1 MQVHTRHTPSFAVAR
16 LALAPGEVVR
26 AEAGTMLATSY
37 GVGVDVRPEGGLFG
51 SLARAALGGESSLLF
66 TFTAPAHGGW
76 VDLAPALP
84 GDLHV
89 IELTG
94 GGGWCVSRDCWLA
107 SDLGVDLQPQWGG
120 FRPLFGGERGF
131 LMHATGSGRMVL
143 CCYGALDVLRL
154 EAGEYVTVDTG
165 HVLGYP
171 DTVQSRLRPLS
182 QGMRQSMRTGQ
193 GLVFD
198 FAGPGQVLTQTR
210 NPRGP
215 ACRLQANASGGRG

>member
-16 LALAPGEVVR
+16 LALAPGEAAR
-26 AEAGTMLATSY
+26 AESGTMLATSY
-37 GVGVDVRPEGGLFG
+37 GVGVDTRPKGGLFG
-51 SLARAALGGESSLLF
+51 SLARAALGGESSLVF

-89 IELTG
+89 IDLSG
-94 GGGWCVSRDCWLA
+94 AGWCVSRGCWLA
-107 SDLGVDLQPQWGG
+107 SDMGVELQDQWGG
-120 FRPLFGGERGF
+120 FRALFGGERGF

-143 CCYGALDVLRL
+143 GCYGALDVLRV
-154 EAGEYVTVDTG
+154 EPGEYVTVDAA

-171 DTVQSRLRPLS
+171 DTVQSRIRPLS
-182 QGMRQSMRTGQ
+182 QGMTQSMRTGQ

-210 NPRGP
+210 NPRGL
-215 ACRLQANASGGRG
+215 ACWLQTHVPGGRG